1 MQVLWTRFDNR
12 RSSNSLVNMSRLPRI
27 HSPPD
32 SSKHNQNAPVMP
44 TNLTSMKRK
53 AGYDADF
60 EALDQPRKLPTIGA
74 VRPTPGQPLRELHG
88 KMSNSA
94 YIASSISGPL
104 NMGAGPTPLTKPKA
118 PEFTTTSRTA
128 RSTSAPP
135 RSIITRSVSG
145 SSIVARAAATRPVA
159 GRAAG
164 VSRPGNQDDKRF
176 TDLQNQVT
184 SIASARAADAAALAA
199 SMASERAKVTE
210 LQANH
215 LAISRELANAK
226 SEELNQRRELVVA
239 SDQIDKLR
247 KKYQQEVIDLEMDLK
262 KREREAKELSE
273 ELKVMKGDLERER
286 ETVSSLKTTLTHQAT
301 SHLTLTAQN
310 NVLQSQI
317 TALQSSV
324 DYGSSNLTSL
334 KHDLETAQ
342 HRIAE
347 LEAEVREAEGVRR
360 KLHNMVQEL
369 KGNIR
374 VFCRVRPVLS
384 SDRDGEGEGEAEA
397 DIRFLDKRDHKEIML
412 SSTSESAMGQ
422 ERKEV
427 YNFVFD
433 RVCLFLSP
441 VT

>member
-1 MQVLWTRFDNR
+1 
-12 RSSNSLVNMSRLPRI
+12 
-27 HSPPD
+27 
-32 SSKHNQNAPVMP
+32 
-44 TNLTSMKRK
+44 
-53 AGYDADF
+53 
-60 EALDQPRKLPTIGA
+60 
-74 VRPTPGQPLRELHG
+74 
-88 KMSNSA
+88 
-94 YIASSISGPL
+94 
-104 NMGAGPTPLTKPKA
+104 
-118 PEFTTTSRTA
+118 
-128 RSTSAPP
+128 
-135 RSIITRSVSG
+135 
-145 SSIVARAAATRPVA
+145 
-159 GRAAG
+159 
-164 VSRPGNQDDKRF
+164 
-176 TDLQNQVT
+176 
-184 SIASARAADAAALAA
+184 
-199 SMASERAKVTE
+199 MASERAKVTE

-226 SEELNQRRELVVA
+226 SAELNQRRELVVA
-239 SDQIDKLR
+239 SDEIDKLR

-286 ETVSSLKTTLTHQAT
+286 ETVSSLKTTLTHQTT

-324 DYGSSNLTSL
+324 DYGSSNLSSL

-347 LEAEVREAEGVRR
+347 LEAEAREAEGVRR